1 MISGWLQ
8 GNHGSGRPEAPLTNL
23 NQMSVMGEK
32 NHLGFFGQLAQDFES
47 RSSTLIIKVDEQI
60 VGYKRKSR
68 RPIEVF
74 QN

>member
-1 MISGWLQ
+1 
-8 GNHGSGRPEAPLTNL
+8 
-23 NQMSVMGEK
+23 MGKK
-32 NHLGFFGQLAQDFES
+32 NHLGFLSQLAQDFES
-47 RSSTLIIKVDEQI
+47 RSSSLIVEVDEQI